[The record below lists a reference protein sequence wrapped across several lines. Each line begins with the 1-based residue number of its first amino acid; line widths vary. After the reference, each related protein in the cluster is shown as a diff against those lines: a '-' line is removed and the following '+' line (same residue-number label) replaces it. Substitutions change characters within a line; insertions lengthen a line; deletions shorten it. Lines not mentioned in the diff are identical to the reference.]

1 MDKDEVIDFVKEN
14 FAEMLGGLCVTV
26 LVLMLLLFRK
36 QYVVSFLGCIAIAAI
51 GFERRAKVFDRIV
64 SMLVVFMLALGFM
77 LFD

>member
-1 MDKDEVIDFVKEN
+1 MDKDAVIDFTKEN
-14 FAEMLGGLCVTV
+14 FAEMLGGLSVTV

-36 QYVVSFLGCIAIAAI
+36 QYIVTFLGCIAIAAI
-51 GFERRAKVFDRIV
+51 GFERRARTFDRII